1 MYIYTYISICMHSGA
16 QGSLYQSIHS
26 QIYVTFINI
35 RIYICTYQCVCIQVH
50 KVARFRALVEGLAVV
65 VGGREDLGSSVATHC
80 NTLQHTATH
89 CNMPQHAA
97 THCNTLQHTA
107 THCNTQ
113 HHTATHCNTLQHIA
127 THCNTLQHTVTHCTT
142 LHHTASHCNTLQHTT
157 KH

>member
-1 MYIYTYISICMHSGA
+1 MHSGA

-113 HHTATHCNTLQHIA
+113 HHTVRHCNTLQRGSSSAGGGLGRSSKYVWRPKLQRTTTHCDKLQRTA
-127 THCNTLQHTVTHCTT
+127 THCNAL
-142 LHHTASHCNTLQHTT
+142 
-157 KH
+157 